1 MCPPFFFVLSHP
13 FSPRWS
19 QSKPLRVQAEFGWY
33 NVAGDGNY
41 SVMTRPS
48 YEANDCRMTIY
59 PHLGIGWQ
67 TTVDQV
73 HREVTMQ
80 LRLFCVKLPI
90 KRRIPYSD
98 VVHVAVA
105 CREAWWTERKTPR
118 GIPQD
123 SFMSSTDGRGP
134 LTTWGW
140 RHDILMTLTGGT
152 TIKIETVRSPR
163 TAKEIE
169 KQLRHRI
176 GLPEV
181 H

>member
-1 MCPPFFFVLSHP
+1 MSLWIVV
-13 FSPRWS
+13 PRNS
-19 QSKPLRVQAEFGWY
+19 RELA
-33 NVAGDGNY
+33 
-41 SVMTRPS
+41 VMTRPS
-48 YEANDCRMTIY
+48 YEVNDYRMTVY

-67 TTVDQV
+67 ATVDQV
-73 HREVTMQ
+73 HRDVTMR
-80 LRLFCVKLPI
+80 LRLFCISLPI

-105 CREAWWTERKTPR
+105 CREAWWTERKCPP
-118 GIPQD
+118 GMPQD
-123 SFMSSTDGRGP
+123 SFMSSTDGVGP

-140 RHDILMTLTGGT
+140 RHDILMTLTGGR

-169 KQLRHRI
+169 RQLRHRI